1 MLMESV
7 AVKRDEVLA
16 GKMPATT
23 YHVPGA
29 ILFLQA
35 LKTRGVKIYFASGTD
50 QADVRA
56 EAAALRVRR
65 LYPHRYRRGVEAQ
78 RPARLVHGIRPHE
91 LVEPFLRE
99 PHFGELLVDLGKLR
113 LARHLPRIGP
123 AAEPPRLWFEKN
135 PLDELLCRRNVM
147 HGLEQECLEYRHA
160 LCRRTPHAFPLRVLE
175 SLRLDDGLA
184 DCDEEPG
191 LGPQFADLL
200 LHEGECPLHESA
212 P

>member
-1 MLMESV
+1 MPCS
-7 AVKRDEVLA
+7 RQA
-16 GKMPATT
+16 GTPS
-23 YHVPGA
+23 A
-29 ILFLQA
+29 ILYFSA
-35 LKTRGVKIYFASGTD
+35 LRLVGFDLRK
-50 QADVRA
+50 
-56 EAAALRVRR
+56 AALRVRR
-65 LYPHRYRRGVEAQ
+65 LCPHRYRRGVEAQ